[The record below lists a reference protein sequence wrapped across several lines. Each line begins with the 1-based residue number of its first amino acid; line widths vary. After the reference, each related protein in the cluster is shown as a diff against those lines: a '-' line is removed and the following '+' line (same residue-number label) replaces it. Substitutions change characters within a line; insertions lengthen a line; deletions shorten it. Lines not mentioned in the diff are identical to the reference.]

1 MNKNYNNL
9 EYYLSKISFII
20 IVVFC
25 LIYIKYDD
33 NIEKIRD
40 YYNYICIILIFFS
53 LSWMICLYIMNTEKN
68 KIILLIQFIDLI
80 LYIIDFYLF
89 LKINKKYYNNKNDII
104 FDYQI
109 SVYFIVNIK
118 ILLCLIYLFLTII
131 ALIIL

>member
-1 MNKNYNNL
+1 MIKNYNNL

-80 LYIIDFYLF
+80 LYIIGFYLF

-131 ALIIL
+131 PLIIL